1 MIRFFAF
8 LILCA
13 GLCAEEY
20 RADFNKDA
28 AQAGALN
35 PAKSSGAP
43 PFRDG
48 KTMRS
53 FFPATSAM
61 RLRSLP

>member
-13 GLCAEEY
+13 ACA
-20 RADFNKDA
+20 RRNTGQISTRMP
-28 AQAGALN
+28 QAGALN
-35 PAKSSGAP
+35 PAKSSGVP

-53 FFPATSAM
+53 FFPAPSAM